1 MYGLPTPGP
10 VLVALSL
17 NRTDAIG
24 QDHGSERSF
33 RHSSL
38 VYAMTLNPHGTDR
51 IVARL
56 LQFSLSPN
64 VFYNILTIYSALQLI
79 HALAVVLYISNIT
92 TQCSY

>member
-24 QDHGSERSF
+24 QDHGTERSF

-38 VYAMTLNPHGTDR
+38 CHDSEST
-51 IVARL
+51 RL

-79 HALAVVLYISNIT
+79 HALAVVL
-92 TQCSY
+92 

>member
-1 MYGLPTPGP
+1 MDCLLPVQYLLPSVSIEQTP
-10 VLVALSL
+10 LARTMEL
-17 NRTDAIG
+17 NGVFVTL
-24 QDHGSERSF
+24 
-33 RHSSL
+33 L

-51 IVARL
+51 IVFVARL